1 MLPFVEN
8 WISKWIVYIWPDKAT
23 KPMSAAGV
31 GRAPNSL
38 ISITLQPVGKSFS

>member
-23 KPMSAAGV
+23 KPMSAAELDV
-31 GRAPNSL
+31 LR
-38 ISITLQPVGKSFS
+38 IH